1 MVNWSEKDARRAT
14 IYHVSENAVFWRFVW
29 IDGHI
34 SHILAFGILW
44 IPLVNRRKFSPQL
57 AEAFHHPKPQAS
69 QVQECVGARG
79 RAAGNTARQG
89 LETHRKKSSFKWS
102 IAPWARYQVTTQSL
116 NSPPILGRSHLAP
129 GNYYDTGSVW
139 FFPSRLHEVGN
150 EVTRDF
156 STTDQLWSAEPIWT
170 EDGDGGDKPDRR
182 WGVLVSWQKCLPSSH
197 VTHRH

>member
-1 MVNWSEKDARRAT
+1 MPCFGGLFELMVISVISLPLESFGYLWWIVVNFRLNSLRPFIIQSPRR
-14 IYHVSENAVFWRFVW
+14 VKSRNALER
-29 IDGHI
+29 
-34 SHILAFGILW
+34 
-44 IPLVNRRKFSPQL
+44 
-57 AEAFHHPKPQAS
+57 E
-69 QVQECVGARG
+69 E

-89 LETHRKKSSFKWS
+89 LETHRKKCSFKWS

-129 GNYYDTGSVW
+129 GNYYDTGSVR

-182 WGVLVSWQKCLPSSH
+182 WGVLVSWQKCLLSSH